1 MWRKA
6 VRAIS
11 GEAQPSVG
19 EMNGCYQAVQGKP
32 LEELQASE
40 AKYRRLL
47 DDINDGCVVV
57 NLEGKIV
64 FANAKMAKILGY
76 KLEELIGETARKFT
90 PSEFIPHIGEI
101 RQSLEQRRRVRE
113 HFEVTLLNM
122 DGNRVSIEVSAKFI
136 EYEGEPAVIGIVRD
150 VTKRKEAEESL
161 RESEELTRGMLESA
175 ATGIYIVQGGKFQYV
190 SPLFEEISGYTS
202 EELIGTYSLGYVHS
216 EDREAARERA
226 IANLKGES
234 RSPYEFRFIRKD
246 EGFVWVLE
254 KVASIQYKGER
265 ATVGSF
271 MDITERKQ
279 AEEALLRHTERIAV
293 TAELTRII
301 TSSLNIED
309 VYEAFADGVKRLVD
323 FDRFSIVLVEG
334 DRARLVA
341 VVSAVETELRTGV
354 IVPLEGSAAE
364 WVVETKRTNIET
376 DFAQERQ
383 FPADEAHLRSGLRS
397 AIRLPLFS
405 RGEAIGTFN
414 LSSRRPNAYGEREQ
428 EVLEELAG
436 RIAVAIENAQLFEEA
451 RARVEELKAAQEY
464 LVQTERQRALAE
476 MAGGVAHDFNNV
488 LSVVLGRAQL
498 ALEDVKEPKLKKSLQ
513 VIEQSAYDAANMVRR
528 LQEFT
533 GATVGEKLETL
544 DLNQVVKSALKMVET
559 RRAENQVNG
568 VKIDID
574 ADLGEVYI
582 VEGNPAELRGVL
594 VNIIF
599 NAMDALPQGGRIAV
613 KTAREDSWVLLSIS
627 DTGTGMTEEVEKRI
641 FDPFF
646 TTKGSRGSGLGLSAS
661 HGIISKHG
669 GSIEVDSTLGKGST
683 FYIRLPIFNGTRRKA
698 REG

>member
-1 MWRKA
+1 
-6 VRAIS
+6 
-11 GEAQPSVG
+11 
-19 EMNGCYQAVQGKP
+19 
-32 LEELQASE
+32 
-40 AKYRRLL
+40 
-47 DDINDGCVVV
+47 
-57 NLEGKIV
+57 
-64 FANAKMAKILGY
+64 
-76 KLEELIGETARKFT
+76 
-90 PSEFIPHIGEI
+90 
-101 RQSLEQRRRVRE
+101 
-113 HFEVTLLNM
+113 
-122 DGNRVSIEVSAKFI
+122 
-136 EYEGEPAVIGIVRD
+136 
-150 VTKRKEAEESL
+150 
-161 RESEELTRGMLESA
+161 
-175 ATGIYIVQGGKFQYV
+175 
-190 SPLFEEISGYTS
+190 
-202 EELIGTYSLGYVHS
+202 
-216 EDREAARERA
+216 
-226 IANLKGES
+226 
-234 RSPYEFRFIRKD
+234 
-246 EGFVWVLE
+246 
-254 KVASIQYKGER
+254 
-265 ATVGSF
+265 
-271 MDITERKQ
+271 
-279 AEEALLRHTERIAV
+279 
-293 TAELTRII
+293 
-301 TSSLNIED
+301 
-309 VYEAFADGVKRLVD
+309 
-323 FDRFSIVLVEG
+323 
-334 DRARLVA
+334 
-341 VVSAVETELRTGV
+341 
-354 IVPLEGSAAE
+354 
-364 WVVETKRTNIET
+364 
-376 DFAQERQ
+376 
-383 FPADEAHLRSGLRS
+383 
-397 AIRLPLFS
+397 
-405 RGEAIGTFN
+405 
-414 LSSRRPNAYGEREQ
+414 
-428 EVLEELAG
+428 
-436 RIAVAIENAQLFEEA
+436 
-451 RARVEELKAAQEY
+451 
-464 LVQTERQRALAE
+464 